1 MLKGVTQKQITVL
14 YVLLLVLVVVL
25 GVRYAVIPLLESN
38 DEKNSKLSA
47 KQDEY
52 NTLLVESMQAAE
64 YEELNKQLE
73 ADIGNLKSSFQS
85 DLKTSN
91 IDSVIS
97 GLISESGL
105 SAVSLTVSPARDVT
119 DHSLLQ
125 EDIQSDDQ
133 SSTDQTDGSADKS
146 SVRSVTSAVTAKGS
160 YAQLVEFIKLIS
172 KNESMYMKDL
182 TFTMRVDDGKSEEI
196 TVNFSVVCF
205 VYVPNAQED
214 NLAA

>member
-1 MLKGVTQKQITVL
+1 MLKGVTRKQITVL

-25 GVRYAVIPLLESN
+25 CVRYAVIPLLESN

-52 NTLLVESMQAAE
+52 NTLLAESMRAAE
-64 YEELNKQLE
+64 YEELNKKLE
-73 ADIGNLKSSFQS
+73 VDIGNLKSSFQS

-105 SAVSLTVSPARDVT
+105 SAVSLTVSPAQDVT

-125 EDIQSDDQ
+125 DDAESEDK
-133 SSTDQTDGSADKS
+133 SSTDQTDESADKS

-160 YAQLVEFIKLIS
+160 YAQLVEFIKLIG

-182 TFTMRVDDGKSEEI
+182 TFTMRVDDEKSEEI

-205 VYVPNAQED
+205 VYVSVAQ
-214 NLAA
+214 